1 MWWIT
6 YSGVGR
12 CRRGVEYDMVE
23 ALGRFML
30 KGNSLKYILTIVA
43 ALLLLLPVTSCVSE
57 QGAGSEWKILN
68 REFASLYQQGQYDS
82 AVVVAKKALE
92 IAEKNVGPDHP
103 DVATSLNN
111 LAELYRATGRD
122 KKAEE
127 LELRAAKIRSIKR

>member
-1 MWWIT
+1 
-6 YSGVGR
+6 
-12 CRRGVEYDMVE
+12 
-23 ALGRFML
+23 ML
-30 KGNSLKYILTIVA
+30 KGNSLKYILSIVSIF
-43 ALLLLLPVTSCVSE
+43 LLLVLATSCVSE

-82 AVVVAKKALE
+82 AVVVAKNALE

-103 DVATSLNN
+103 NVATILEN

-122 KKAEE
+122 KDAEQ